1 MNKLLIL
8 LLICLSL
15 AIDISSS
22 APDLTPYLLK
32 SYSNNSARTLEI
44 IAGEVLPTLS
54 LAILDNSG
62 KWLKADYT
70 SVNLTEGFIGV
81 VASAI
86 TTDEIGIIYVAP
98 ALLQSSSWSW
108 TTGNAVFMGAS
119 GVMSQTKTETAD
131 YNIRRLGYA
140 VGGDKLFFNPSE
152 EWIEL

>member
-1 MNKLLIL
+1 MKKLAIL
-8 LLICLSL
+8 LLIIAGLSL
-15 AIDISSS
+15 ANEKNVVKLKLDS
-22 APDLTPYLLK
+22 A
-32 SYSNNSARTLEI
+32 YSNNSARTLQI
-44 IAGEVLPTLS
+44 VAGEPLSALS
-54 LAILDNSG
+54 LAILYENG

-70 SVNLTEGFIGV
+70 SENLTEGFIGV

-86 TTDEIGIIYVAP
+86 TIDEVGTIYVAP

-119 GVMSQTKTETAD
+119 GEYTQTKTATAD